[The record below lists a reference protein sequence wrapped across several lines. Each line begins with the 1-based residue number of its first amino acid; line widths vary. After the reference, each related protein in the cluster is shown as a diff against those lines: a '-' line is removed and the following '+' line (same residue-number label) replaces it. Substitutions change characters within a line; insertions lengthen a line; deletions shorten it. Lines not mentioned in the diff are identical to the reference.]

1 VKPFGGNRAVCSTGK
16 IVENTVKRKDLIKT
30 AVQGFITAMLDF
42 GLTTHNV
49 SGIGCQY
56 EKTLLLAND
65 SVQR

>member
-1 VKPFGGNRAVCSTGK
+1 MKGGLAGEAFRRQQDSVFY
-16 IVENTVKRKDLIKT
+16 KT